1 MNTLRDYSLCHRQSH
16 GADCRSYIADI
27 DSLHCVQ
34 LRWEAST
41 STIGRYPVGFRSLS
55 HYCQLLTHIHI
66 DKYNYELVSLVPMH
80 AFWFTF
86 IGDHSNSVGKQ
97 AVFVDTRLHEFSI
110 SEDVYIIVLP
120 ISRSQYA

>member
-1 MNTLRDYSLCHRQSH
+1 MDTLRDYSLCHRQSH

-55 HYCQLLTHIHI
+55 RYWQLLTHIHI
-66 DKYNYELVSLVPMH
+66 DKYNYELVSLVTMH
-80 AFWFTF
+80 ASVYVHWCLLYFTL
-86 IGDHSNSVGKQ
+86 GSKPCLL
-97 AVFVDTRLHEFSI
+97 TRACMKSI
-110 SEDVYIIVLP
+110 SPMTSIL
-120 ISRSQYA
+120 